1 MRTPETQ
8 RVYHNGDWVRINGLS
23 QNLHGQVGQIV
34 SEPIP
39 DYKGHAYR
47 VQLSY
52 EAVLIAHGRNLEP
65 VEQQA
70 ATVCPTCGR
79 EVAS

>member
-8 RVYHNGDWVRINGLS
+8 RVYRNGDWVRIHGLS

-39 DYKGHAYR
+39 DYKGYAYR

-52 EAVLIAHGRNLEP
+52 EAGLTANGRNLEP
-65 VEQQA
+65 VEQQT
-70 ATVCPTCGR
+70 ATVCPTCGQ
-79 EVAS
+79 EVKS